1 MAFNLHYVTLF
12 LDRQIWLERPV
23 SKDMHIVLEPSY
35 SVFKWLEMNI
45 NPDSKEIEPIPIM
58 SLQKALPRS
67 KNRKTAMPDITTCA
81 FRRDCTS
88 YD

>member
-1 MAFNLHYVTLF
+1 
-12 LDRQIWLERPV
+12 
-23 SKDMHIVLEPSY
+23 
-35 SVFKWLEMNI
+35 MNI

-88 YD
+88 YDWMHNKWRWSISREVKLCCKSEPTIKFTRL